1 MLNPQIMCRQHL
13 IAEHLECSAMCLGIL
28 KRKCKIDGFIKSNA
42 IEILSAKERHDE
54 LVEEM
59 LRRGYNHNS
68 PFIGIPDDLLLYYSE
83 EAKFRVNRKESL
95 KLLLGRCETC
105 RSRYNRLFP
114 HIHSS
119 RILTENVENLGAYTI
134 L

>member
-1 MLNPQIMCRQHL
+1 MLCYMSWH
-13 IAEHLECSAMCLGIL
+13 
-28 KRKCKIDGFIKSNA
+28 IKT
-42 IEILSAKERHDE
+42 K
-54 LVEEM
+54 M

-68 PFIGIPDDLLLYYSE
+68 PFIGIPDDLLLYYSK

-95 KLLLGRCETC
+95 KLLLGRCENC
-105 RSRYNRLFP
+105 RKLYNFNFR

-119 RILTENVENLGAYTI
+119 RILTEDIENVGAYSI

>member
-28 KRKCKIDGFIKSNA
+28 KRKCKIDGFIRSNA

-68 PFIGIPDDLLLYYSE
+68 PFIGIPDDLLLYYSK

-95 KLLLGRCETC
+95 KLLLGRCENC
-105 RSRYNRLFP
+105 RKLYNFNFR

-119 RILTENVENLGAYTI
+119 RILTEDIENVGAYSI